1 MGTLTPVGE
10 SPKIIKPPTK
20 SKVRVI
26 KTEMLEKA
34 LKEEQERNNHER
46 SDVL

>member
-1 MGTLTPVGE
+1 MEEFDDCRRE
-10 SPKIIKPPTK
+10 SESHQAT
-20 SKVRVI
+20 SKDES